1 VPEDPATSADTE
13 GDDDTHD
20 VPAELTELYEV
31 LEYQRLVA
39 LGPNEQLPA

>member
-1 VPEDPATSADTE
+1 MPDDPQPNDTE

-20 VPAELTELYEV
+20 VPGELTELYEV

-39 LGPNEQLPA
+39 LGPNEVQPS